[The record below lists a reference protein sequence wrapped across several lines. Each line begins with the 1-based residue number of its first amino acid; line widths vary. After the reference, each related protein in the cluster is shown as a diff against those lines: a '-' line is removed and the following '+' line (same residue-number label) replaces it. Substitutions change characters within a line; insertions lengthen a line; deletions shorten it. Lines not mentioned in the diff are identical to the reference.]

1 MNFKELAHKL
11 QNIQEG
17 RDVECAMGECGD
29 DGMGLPAAIM
39 GITNQSHPEE
49 SLTMNVTINS
59 KGAGGIRDLM
69 DILKGIDDHSHDDHH
84 GDMKP
89 GMPDD
94 DDGHALF
101 GSDDI
106 ETVIDDSYKNSAH
119 GDAGPTTFGIDAVTT
134 TGDDMF
140 SKGDE
145 APKQAGGGNPWN
157 MRNESL
163 VHNLSSLYND
173 IKTRKLQES
182 SKTIDQGNPYQKRS
196 R

>member
-17 RDVECAMGECGD
+17 RDVECAMGECGNE
-29 DGMGLPAAIM
+29 GMEIPAAIM
-39 GITNQSHPEE
+39 GMTNQSQPDE

-59 KGAGGIRDLM
+59 KGSEGIRDLM
-69 DILKGIDDHSHDDHH
+69 DILKGIDDHDQDDHH
-84 GDMKP
+84 GSIPPSMH
-89 GMPDD
+89 GDD

-101 GSDDI
+101 GSEDA
-106 ETVIDDSYKNSAH
+106 EMVIDDNYKNSAH
-119 GDAGPTTFGIDAVTT
+119 GDAGPTTFGIDAVTA
-134 TGDDMF
+134 TGDDLF

-145 APKQAGGGNPWN
+145 APKQSGGGNPWN

-182 SKTIDQGNPYQKRS
+182 SKPIDQGNPYQR
-196 R
+196 RR

>member
-29 DGMGLPAAIM
+29 ESMGIPAAIM
-39 GITNQSHPEE
+39 GMTNQPHPDD

-59 KGAGGIRDLM
+59 KGAEGIRDLM
-69 DILKGIDDHSHDDHH
+69 DVLKGIDNHDDHSGH
-84 GDMKP
+84 HDMKP
-89 GMPDD
+89 RMSGDD
-94 DDGHALF
+94 AGHALF
-101 GSDDI
+101 GSEDA
-106 ETVIDDSYKNSAH
+106 EMVIDDSYKNSAH
-119 GDAGPTTFGIDAVTT
+119 GDAGPATFGIDAITA
-134 TGDDMF
+134 TGNDLF

-145 APKQAGGGNPWN
+145 APNQAGGGNPWN

-182 SKTIDQGNPYQKRS
+182 SKPIDQGSPYQR
-196 R
+196 RR